1 MGWTAPYGIECARMR
16 LLQSQTR
23 EPSVNQIIRIGMDT
37 SKHIFQLHGVDAVE
51 RPVLRRK
58 LRRSEVLAF
67 FAKLPPTVIGMEAC
81 GAAHYWARE
90 LRKLGHEV
98 KLMAPQHV
106 KAYVKRNKNDGR
118 DAEGLCEA
126 MSRPTMQ
133 FVPVKTEEQQA
144 ALMLAGVRQQLI
156 ARRTQL
162 SNTIRGYAA
171 EFGLT
176 AAKGLDKIEP
186 LLARIAQDETVPA
199 LARELFAVQGQ
210 DYAQLQIELKAIE
223 VKLMAWHRANA
234 CSRRLAQ
241 IPGVGPIGATALVMK
256 TPDPRAF
263 PSGRHF
269 AAWLGL
275 TPKDHST
282 AGKTR
287 LGKITRAGD
296 EVLRSLLVAGAT
308 AVIQQV
314 RNGRGRPSAWL
325 LALLKRKPP
334 KLAAVALANKIAR
347 IMEADDDG
355 RKLRWRA
362 DAWRTGI
369 RRLRDQPVGGFAAPV
384 EPGAARGQQMV
395 GSIDPRCETLRGTHW
410 PVKVAGV
417 FGTRVAEN
425 HLGQRSAT
433 ASTGRTYGCKRSDQT
448 VKKTL
453 VARGPSTYG
462 SRRSPGRRDCEEQT
476 RSKRGVAAVDHKTI
490 GGVIGRR
497 VAHQVHGDSAEIRR
511 LAEPPHRNPRQ
522 HGANK
527 FFIGQHFGGHVALDP
542 AGQDGV
548 GGDAVTR
555 QLDRERADQRVDGGL
570 GGGIVLGARG
580 AENRGEA
587 RGRDQ
592 PAEGIA

>member
-1 MGWTAPYGIECARMR
+1 
-16 LLQSQTR
+16 
-23 EPSVNQIIRIGMDT
+23 MDT
-37 SKHIFQLHGVDAVE
+37 SKHFFQLHGVDAAE

-58 LRRSEVLAF
+58 LRRNEVLAF

-90 LRKLGHEV
+90 LHKLGHEV

-156 ARRTQL
+156 ARRTQV

-199 LARELFAVQGQ
+199 LARELFAMQGR

-241 IPGVGPIGATALVMK
+241 IPGLGPIGATTLVMK

-314 RNGRGRPSAWL
+314 RRGRGHPSPWL
-325 LALLKRKPP
+325 VALLKRKPP

-347 IMEADDDG
+347 IAWKLMATGESYDG
-355 RKLRWRA
+355 ARMPGA
-362 DAWRTGI
+362 SA
-369 RRLRDQPVGGFAAPV
+369 FAA
-384 EPGAARGQQMV
+384 
-395 GSIDPRCETLRGTHW
+395 
-410 PVKVAGV
+410 
-417 FGTRVAEN
+417 
-425 HLGQRSAT
+425 
-433 ASTGRTYGCKRSDQT
+433 
-448 VKKTL
+448 
-453 VARGPSTYG
+453 
-462 SRRSPGRRDCEEQT
+462 
-476 RSKRGVAAVDHKTI
+476 
-490 GGVIGRR
+490 
-497 VAHQVHGDSAEIRR
+497 
-511 LAEPPHRNPRQ
+511 
-522 HGANK
+522 
-527 FFIGQHFGGHVALDP
+527 
-542 AGQDGV
+542 
-548 GGDAVTR
+548 
-555 QLDRERADQRVDGGL
+555 
-570 GGGIVLGARG
+570 
-580 AENRGEA
+580 
-587 RGRDQ
+587 
-592 PAEGIA
+592 